1 MEKIP
6 DGEIF
11 LDSPFAKEIG
21 FTSDVFEG
29 MSYLWKTGE
38 YIIISAVWVKE
49 ERKGNFTK
57 LTDKIFSLGY
67 KIKVP
72 TPFPKMVAWLKKNS
86 FHLTYEKDKNFDCA
100 VEIWISP

>member
-29 MSYLWKTGE
+29 LSYLWKTEE
-38 YIIISAVWVKE
+38 YIIISAIESKE
-49 ERKGNFTK
+49 ERKGHFTK
-57 LTDKIFSLGY
+57 LTQKIFSLGY

-72 TPFPKMVAWLKKNS
+72 TPFPKMVAWLQKN
-86 FHLTYEKDKNFDCA
+86 NFSQTFDGDC
-100 VEIWISP
+100 EIWISK